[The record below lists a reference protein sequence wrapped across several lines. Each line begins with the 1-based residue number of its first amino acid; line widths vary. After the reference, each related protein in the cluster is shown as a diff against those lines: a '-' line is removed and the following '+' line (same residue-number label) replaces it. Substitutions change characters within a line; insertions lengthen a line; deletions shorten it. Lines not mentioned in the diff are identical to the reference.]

1 MIQIVPPS
9 TQHTW
14 NIALVA
20 RPLNRHR
27 PAPAARAHDNCCTG
41 RKVGWLKWCL
51 RVKSYITGW
60 GGVGHSRTRITPVGQ
75 ETYWVI
81 RVSSLKE
88 AGNDVSDRRGVS
100 GEQAIGSL
108 SKRYPVERGTDSG
121 GADLFYPPR
130 CRPDNEPDKDFNPM
144 RIFARSLTTRKC
156 RKVVQNGVIRAD
168 KTNCRP
174 VGVWAILLIGLKFLS
189 CSLSDR
195 QRGG

>member
-1 MIQIVPPS
+1 
-9 TQHTW
+9 
-14 NIALVA
+14 
-20 RPLNRHR
+20 
-27 PAPAARAHDNCCTG
+27 
-41 RKVGWLKWCL
+41 
-51 RVKSYITGW
+51 
-60 GGVGHSRTRITPVGQ
+60 
-75 ETYWVI
+75 
-81 RVSSLKE
+81 LKE

-168 KTNCRP
+168 KTNWRLGDTSHRVKILILFIIGP
-174 VGVWAILLIGLKFLS
+174 TAGGVTDSGSISDRIGTLSGHSVSGLKSTIIFKMFHILK
-189 CSLSDR
+189 
-195 QRGG
+195 QPFTN

>member
-1 MIQIVPPS
+1 MVPSSQVVHHRLGRRGPQPDSDYTSRARDVLNNPS
-9 TQHTW
+9 
-14 NIALVA
+14 
-20 RPLNRHR
+20 LN
-27 PAPAARAHDNCCTG
+27 
-41 RKVGWLKWCL
+41 
-51 RVKSYITGW
+51 
-60 GGVGHSRTRITPVGQ
+60 
-75 ETYWVI
+75 
-81 RVSSLKE
+81 

-174 VGVWAILLIGLKFLS
+174 VGVLAILLIGLKFLS